1 MKLGTIAR
9 NNFAQPTHSC
19 IPDTAYTVMNTV
31 CLRVLREVTSVLTVK
46 IALRILIYL
55 LDITSIYVQVSL
67 TLYLLQL
74 SCKKVVLPACCVPRR
89 AVDRPGA
96 DGGRTDHL
104 PVNKLYIFHVA
115 SIHRQQQGG
124 WSGNTPLYQP
134 ARVAAGTNSPN
145 FPPRHTHKE
154 NSPAM
159 EYPYLNTSLYDSC
172 MSNIDPSITSSY
184 PDFSSC
190 TQLQGSQGYQYS
202 PIRNHSF
209 PTTCPPGPA
218 AANCSLPSMRDP
230 HHQPTPYTP
239 VAQYKLFHDGPPGLH
254 EKRKQRRIRTTF
266 TSAQLKE
273 LERVFA
279 ETHYP
284 DIYTREELALKI
296 DLTEARVQV
305 WFQNRRAKFR
315 KQERLATEAKA
326 KAKKDA
332 EDKAG
337 KGEVSS
343 GSEASASST
352 PGTAT
357 TSAPAPTITSSPSPT
372 PSHGSSAWNT
382 LQPITAP
389 SSDTLPPAG
398 GPYASVLGN
407 LTAAAAAG
415 KVTGE
420 ESPTRSLYS
429 P

>member
-1 MKLGTIAR
+1 
-9 NNFAQPTHSC
+9 
-19 IPDTAYTVMNTV
+19 
-31 CLRVLREVTSVLTVK
+31 
-46 IALRILIYL
+46 
-55 LDITSIYVQVSL
+55 
-67 TLYLLQL
+67 
-74 SCKKVVLPACCVPRR
+74 
-89 AVDRPGA
+89 
-96 DGGRTDHL
+96 
-104 PVNKLYIFHVA
+104 
-115 SIHRQQQGG
+115 
-124 WSGNTPLYQP
+124 
-134 ARVAAGTNSPN
+134 
-145 FPPRHTHKE
+145 
-154 NSPAM
+154 M

-239 VAQYKLFHDGPPGLH
+239 ANPNPDIYTREELALKIDLTEARVQVSLSTTCTCTSNPG
-254 EKRKQRRIRTTF
+254 
-266 TSAQLKE
+266 
-273 LERVFA
+273 
-279 ETHYP
+279 
-284 DIYTREELALKI
+284 IYTREELALKI

-357 TSAPAPTITSSPSPT
+357 TSAPAPIITSSPSPS

-382 LQPITAP
+382 LQPISA
-389 SSDTLPPAG
+389 
-398 GPYASVLGN
+398 
-407 LTAAAAAG
+407 
-415 KVTGE
+415 
-420 ESPTRSLYS
+420 
-429 P
+429 